1 MGAGNGQKMD
11 GSGGQGVRTS
21 RIGALLEVVI
31 AHPPVNALG
40 VAVRQ
45 GLAQALDFAEV
56 DNSAAVLIRGE
67 GGLFSAGAD
76 IGEFGQ
82 DRRAAVPS
90 LGALCRRVEML
101 EKPVV
106 VLLSGAALGG
116 GLELALA
123 AHLRLAE
130 DRVQLALPEVLLGLL
145 PGAGGT
151 QRLPRLA
158 GAAVALDLM
167 LSGRVIGAA
176 EAVAMGIVDRVLTED
191 AVAGARAAALA
202 LAKEGG
208 WRRVC
213 DRDEG
218 FRDRAAYR
226 AAVAGARAAQA
237 GARLPAPGRIVD
249 CVEAALLLPFERGLD
264 FEGAAFGDLMATAE
278 SAGLRR
284 AFRAERVARKVPA
297 AVAGVTA
304 ALPQRL
310 AIWGAEGAAA
320 GIAQRALGMGFAVQL
335 ADPSREALVAALERI
350 ASGQEAEVAAGRM
363 TAEAR
368 DADWARLTPVVGA
381 ARLPEAEAVIAL
393 RDDLA
398 LPAPRTVM
406 ALAGGGGKGAVPVTL
421 VPGTTGLAEMDL
433 TGADL
438 VPARAA
444 QAVALAGRLG
454 WDVVPVGPGGPVA
467 VHLATALAEAV
478 AQLEGRGAA
487 RGMIAQ
493 ALALAGIAGEG
504 VTGRPGAAEEAIARR
519 CWGALVNA
527 GARLIEA
534 GTARDGATVDAVAI
548 SAGIVARWTGGP
560 MHQADQRGL
569 MVVRRDLRVWAA
581 DAPRLYAP
589 SPLFDRWIGDGRR
602 AAD

>member
-1 MGAGNGQKMD
+1 MGEAGD
-11 GSGGQGVRTS
+11 QGVRVA
-21 RIGALLEVVI
+21 RIGAVLEVVL
-31 AHPPVNALG
+31 ADPPVNALG
-40 VAVRQ
+40 AGVRL
-45 GLAQALDFAEV
+45 GLAQALDLAEA
-56 DNSAAVLIRGE
+56 DGSAAVVIRGE

-76 IGEFGQ
+76 IGEFGKEK
-82 DRRAAVPS
+82 RAAVLS

-130 DRVQLALPEVLLGLL
+130 ERVQLALPEVLLGLL

-151 QRLPRLA
+151 QRLPRLV
-158 GAAVALDLM
+158 GAAMALDLM

-176 EAVAMGIVDRVLTED
+176 EAVAMGIVDRVVTGD
-191 AVAGARAAALA
+191 PVAEARAAALA
-202 LAKEGG
+202 LSRDGG

-213 DRDEG
+213 DRAEG
-218 FRDRAAYR
+218 FRDIAGFR
-226 AAVAGARAAQA
+226 AAVASARKAQA
-237 GARLPAPGRIVD
+237 GGRLPAPGRIVE
-249 CVEAALLLPFERGLD
+249 CVEAALLLPFEQGLE
-264 FEGAAFGDLMATAE
+264 FEGAAFGDLMATGE

-284 AFRAERVARKVPA
+284 AFRAERAARKLPA
-297 AVAGVTA
+297 LVTGVQAV
-304 ALPQRL
+304 LPQRV
-310 AIWGAEGAAA
+310 AVWGARAEAD
-320 GIAQRALGMGFAVQL
+320 GIVRRALGIGLSVQL
-335 ADPSREALVAALERI
+335 ADPSREAVVAALERI
-350 ASGQEAEVAAGRM
+350 AAGQEAEVAAGRM

-381 ARLPEAEAVIAL
+381 ARLPECEAVVAL
-393 RDDLA
+393 RDDLV
-398 LPAPRTVM
+398 LPAPRTVL
-406 ALAGGGGKGAVPVTL
+406 ALAGGGGKGAVPVAL
-421 VPGTTGLAEMDL
+421 VPGTAGLAEMDL
-433 TGADL
+433 TGGEL

-444 QAVALAGRLG
+444 QAVALALRLG

-467 VHLATALAEAV
+467 VQLATALAEAV
-478 AQLEGRGAA
+478 AQVEARGAS
-487 RGMIAQ
+487 RTLVAQ

-504 VTGRPGAAEEAIARR
+504 VAGQPSAAEEAVARR
-519 CWGALVNA
+519 CWGALANA

-560 MHQADQRGL
+560 MHQADRRGL

-581 DAPRLYAP
+581 DAPRLYTP
-589 SPLFDRWIGDGRR
+589 NPLFDRWIGEGRR